1 MLCTNCSSVVK
12 PVVAIDIDGTLGD
25 YHSHFLKFAQG
36 YLGNHMPR
44 KPYKGDH
51 KYSLWFC
58 AQFGV
63 DTTTFRQVKLAYRQG
78 GMKRTMPVDPLAAEM
93 VNTLRLE
100 GAELWLTTTRPYLR
114 LDNVDPDTRF
124 WLDFHNI
131 TSDGILYDEGKYKQL
146 AELVDPVRVCAVLD
160 DTPGQYDEA
169 AEIFGKG
176 VPLLKRNRANDFSTQ
191 RRSNVDT
198 LSTATKLI
206 LQRMEAW
213 RSDNA

>member
-1 MLCTNCSSVVK
+1 MLCSSCSQIVK

-25 YHSHFLKFAQG
+25 YHGHFLEFAKG

-44 KPYKGDH
+44 KPYRGDH
-51 KYSLWFC
+51 KYSIWFC
-58 AQFGV
+58 GEFGV

-78 GMKRTMPVDPLAAEM
+78 GMKRTMPVDPLAADM

-124 WLDFHNI
+124 WLDFHCI

-146 AELVDPVRVCAVLD
+146 AQLVASDRVCAVLD
-160 DTPGQYDEA
+160 DTPIQYDEA
-169 AEIFGKG
+169 AEVFDKT
-176 VPLLKRNRANDFSTQ
+176 VPILKRNTANSMMGHV
-191 RRSNVDT
+191 RNNVAT
-198 LSTATKLI
+198 LDDAQTAI
-206 LQRMEAW
+206 LPRMENW
-213 RSDNA
+213 RRNNA